1 MSEAIA
7 WAIIVPLCFAV
18 PLAVYA
24 PCLFGDARRNVFI
37 LAAICAAPAV
47 IVLFVT
53 AIMG

>member
-47 IVLFVT
+47 VGLF
-53 AIMG
+53 IMAVAG